1 MTLPPNGLHA
11 TLYAMSKQ
19 AALYIAVFATIA
31 LFIGWHWALYKGNA
45 AELAT
50 RLRQIPN
57 LRRGLF
63 RCHIRRCALRGR
75 EEVARNGGTAG
86 SQRASDSQQDAEL
99 GESP

>member
-19 AALYIAVFATIA
+19 AALYVAVFATVA

-57 LRRGLF
+57 LRRGRDRAFGTVALLAVLF
-63 RCHIRRCALRGR
+63 AVVLYVIATKHA
-75 EEVARNGGTAG
+75 
-86 SQRASDSQQDAEL
+86 
-99 GESP
+99 